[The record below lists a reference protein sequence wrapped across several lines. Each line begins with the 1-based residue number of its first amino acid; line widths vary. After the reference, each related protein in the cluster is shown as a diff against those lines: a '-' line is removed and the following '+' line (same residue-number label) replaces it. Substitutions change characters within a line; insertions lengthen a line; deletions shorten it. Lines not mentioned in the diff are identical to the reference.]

1 MTRKRS
7 PLGRLLR
14 LREIREKAERIELA
28 RATRSELEAAER
40 EAIARAAEEDFIQP
54 LDLMRPAQLR
64 AMQLMG
70 VRLVEIREAAAADHD
85 EAQRQLDAQR
95 ESWRPAAV
103 DLDGAEALEEKR
115 KLAAATL
122 ARAAAER
129 AQDDLQVVRR
139 RREATQ

>member
-95 ESWRPAAV
+95 ESWRRAAV